1 MKLRKFYYLR
11 EPKILSCIMKFFR
24 KNLIDIT
31 IFILLQ
37 YFFTSLILMYLYTG
51 GNPVNHDMI
60 EYVWNLNY
68 LSDLGSVFYFNGN
81 KNPFGIFYDVSIG
94 LIGIGTAIYF
104 YLVSSLIEKYKIRKW
119 IIFLG
124 VLSGIGY
131 LLIGFYPVDLYLKQ
145 HIRAGMLAFYSF
157 FLAELLLV
165 IFVNRANFP
174 FVFYATLILILFFVG
189 RILLIYFI
197 KDLGWEAGELLN
209 FKTISQ
215 KIVVYGQ
222 IIVAIMILSSLKKRA
237 LYSGQ

>member
-1 MKLRKFYYLR
+1 MN
-11 EPKILSCIMKFFR
+11 FFR

-31 IFILLQ
+31 IFILSQ

-51 GNPVNHDMI
+51 GNPVNHNVV

-68 LSDLGSVFYFNGN
+68 LSDLGRVFHFNGN
-81 KNPFGIFYDVSIG
+81 KNPFGIFYDVSMG
-94 LIGIGTAIYF
+94 LVGIGTGLYL
-104 YLVSSLIEKYKIRKW
+104 YLVSSLVEKYKIRKW

-124 VLSGIGY
+124 VLSGLGY
-131 LLIGFYPVDLYLKQ
+131 MFIGFFPVDLYLNK
-145 HIRAGMLAFYSF
+145 HVSAGMLAFYSF

-165 IFVNRANFP
+165 IFINRAKFP
-174 FVFYATLILILFFVG
+174 FVFYVTLFLILLLAG
-189 RILLIYFI
+189 RIILIYLI
-197 KDLGWEAGELLN
+197 KDLGWETGKLLN
-209 FKTISQ
+209 IKTISQ

>member
-1 MKLRKFYYLR
+1 
-11 EPKILSCIMKFFR
+11 MKFFR

-51 GNPVNHDMI
+51 GNPINHNASG
-60 EYVWNLNY
+60 YVWNLNY
-68 LSDLGSVFYFNGN
+68 LSDLGSVFYFNGV
-81 KNPFGIFYDVSIG
+81 KNPFGIFYDASIG
-94 LIGIGTAIYF
+94 LIGIGTALYF
-104 YLVSSLIEKYKIRKW
+104 YLVSSLVEKYKIRKW

-124 VLSGIGY
+124 ILSGLGY
-131 LLIGFYPVDLYLKQ
+131 MLIGFYPVDLYLKQ
-145 HIRAGMLAFYSF
+145 HISVGMLAFYSF

-174 FVFYATLILILFFVG
+174 FVFYATLFLILLFVI
-189 RILLIYFI
+189 RILLIYFT
-197 KDLGWEAGELLN
+197 KDLGWETGKLLN
-209 FKTISQ
+209 IKTISQ